1 MHLQYARLL
10 KFFASH
16 KLIHIYYTKIC
27 EYSKAKFIA
36 TSPSKQFSQQH
47 PHFPENIGAR
57 VRKKQKQNNKKCIV
71 IRFKIKKF
79 TKKLKHEKIQETLS
93 HTHIYRQIYIP

>member
-36 TSPSKQFSQQH
+36 TSPSK
-47 PHFPENIGAR
+47 
-57 VRKKQKQNNKKCIV
+57 
-71 IRFKIKKF
+71 
-79 TKKLKHEKIQETLS
+79 
-93 HTHIYRQIYIP
+93 